1 MKKGNYMINGTMDR
15 VIMEVYGIND
25 EQYYNY
31 NRDLQEYLYNNFYDN
46 LKKNENDETQAKVKK
61 LTIFKRK

>member
-1 MKKGNYMINGTMDR
+1 MKKGNYLINGTMDR
-15 VIMEVYGIND
+15 VIMEVYGISD

-46 LKKNENDETQAKVKK
+46 LKKTEKDETSSKVKK